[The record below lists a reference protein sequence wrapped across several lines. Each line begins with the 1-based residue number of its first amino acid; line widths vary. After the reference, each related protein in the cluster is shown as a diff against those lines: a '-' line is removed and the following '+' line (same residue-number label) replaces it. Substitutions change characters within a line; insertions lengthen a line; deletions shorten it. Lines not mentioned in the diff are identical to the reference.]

1 MEGEIIPG
9 SRAHGHGTDGSR
21 FDAATR
27 RRRDGL
33 SENESM
39 RVAGTGGGPVEEMD
53 WGEGTIPI
61 DGRRFF
67 GLVSTFVVL
76 FVGLPIVYFLGGV
89 VYPIK

>member
-61 DGRRFF
+61 DGRREELSLLLGVRS
-67 GLVSTFVVL
+67 GLAKETAVL
-76 FVGLPIVYFLGGV
+76 SSVAGV
-89 VYPIK
+89 